1 VAIAYKNKNVDKV
14 AAAEK
19 ELNEI
24 RTALVE
30 KAANDE
36 KIKRLLD
43 MWDAKIEEGEYAGTQ
58 KVINMIHDAINNHPE
73 KFIKSQF
80 KNLKPNG
87 SYSSLNDVYHEL
99 QRGHAAKNTSKEQ
112 EQIFIDDIAQEIT
125 LGNVKNVVAWMT
137 MINLLNEYVLKPA
150 GEKGSTA
157 PGEAKKIL
165 QDALNKLNA
174 SKEAFDPFLHTTLR
188 L

>member
-1 VAIAYKNKNVDKV
+1 MAIAYKNKNVENAV
-14 AAAEK
+14 AVGK
-19 ELNEI
+19 MLNEI

-87 SYSSLNDVYHEL
+87 SHSSLNDAYHEL

-150 GEKGSTA
+150 SEKGNVR
-157 PGEAKKIL
+157 PDEAKKIL